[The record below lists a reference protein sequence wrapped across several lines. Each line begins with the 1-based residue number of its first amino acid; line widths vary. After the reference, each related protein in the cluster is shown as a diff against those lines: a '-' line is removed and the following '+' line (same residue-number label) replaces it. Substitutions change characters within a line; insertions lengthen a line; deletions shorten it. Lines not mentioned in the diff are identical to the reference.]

1 MKYSVDR
8 IENGI
13 AVCEDGEQNIINIEL
28 SLLPDRVREGDIIET
43 TEKGFAVRR
52 SETDDRRKK
61 LAEMQANLCKN
72 KK

>member
-13 AVCEDGEQNIINIEL
+13 AVCEDGEQNVINIEL
-28 SLLPDRVREGDIIET
+28 SLLPDGVREGDIIET

-52 SETDDRRKK
+52 NETDERRKK
-61 LAEMQANLCKN
+61 LAEMQANLF